1 MMKRP
6 ENPTAFNA
14 RYQLKDWGC
23 SDALLPGAK
32 HDNFGGEDRSADVV
46 CFLISSL
53 NVVLFVEPLGDKDFP
68 QDRSIAADGETR
80 YDGKI
85 KGFANN
91 TLVHV

>member
-1 MMKRP
+1 
-6 ENPTAFNA
+6 
-14 RYQLKDWGC
+14 
-23 SDALLPGAK
+23 
-32 HDNFGGEDRSADVV
+32 
-46 CFLISSL
+46 
-53 NVVLFVEPLGDKDFP
+53 VVLFVETLGDKDFP